1 MSARSVD
8 GRSGLRRLVEYYK
21 SQLAIDISLNIAYR
35 GATAIWTFSSIM
47 QPLVSMVVW
56 RTVAGSEGGSAGG
69 LTANE
74 YTAYFIMV
82 LLVSNL
88 TFIWHMWEFEWRIR
102 TGAFSPLLLRPIHP
116 IHNDVSENLSFKL
129 IGLMGIIPAAV
140 LLGVIF
146 NADFGGTSVMDI
158 VAFVPALVL
167 AMVLRFVVE
176 WTLALAAFWL
186 TKVSAINN
194 LFDVMFLFLGGQFAP
209 LDVMPEWIRTL
220 ALLSPFP
227 WSISFPVEVALG
239 RRDGSEI
246 LVGYA
251 AQLGWIA
258 IAGGILAL
266 VWRRATSTYSAVG
279 A

>member
-1 MSARSVD
+1 MSATSTD
-8 GRSGLRRLVEYYK
+8 TRSGPRKLVDYYR
-21 SQLAIDISLNIAYR
+21 SQMAINISLNIAYR

-56 RTVAGSEGGSAGG
+56 RTVAAEDRAGG

-82 LLVSNL
+82 LLVSNM

-102 TGAFSPLLLRPIHP
+102 TGSFSPLLLRPIHP

-129 IGLMGIIPAAV
+129 VGLAGIIPAAI
-140 LLGVIF
+140 LLGLVF
-146 NADFGGTSVMDI
+146 NADFGGTSALDI
-158 VAFVPALVL
+158 LAFVPALVL

-186 TKVSAINN
+186 TKVSALNH
-194 LFDVMFLFLGGQFAP
+194 LFHMMFLFLGGQFAP

-227 WSISFPVEVALG
+227 WSIFFPIEVALG
-239 RRDGSEI
+239 RRDGSEL

-258 IAGGILAL
+258 IAVTVLAL
-266 VWRRATSTYSAVG
+266 VWRQASSKYSAVG